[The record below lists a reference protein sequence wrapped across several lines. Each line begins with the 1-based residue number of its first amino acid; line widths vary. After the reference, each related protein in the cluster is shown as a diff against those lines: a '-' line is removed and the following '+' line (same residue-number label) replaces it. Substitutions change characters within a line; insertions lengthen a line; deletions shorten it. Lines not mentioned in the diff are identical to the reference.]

1 MWPFGKSAKQR
12 LEEAL
17 KKYPVLS
24 RYDIRSRVEKGT
36 AVFEGEVPREAVV
49 RLLKVV
55 AEGINGI
62 KAVDVSQVII
72 KGEAEAV
79 SPDVAEDEALALAQA
94 VLEKIKAD
102 PALTA
107 NPIDI
112 LQDGDRIVIRG
123 AVDSEAE
130 VEKARALAASVPGVG
145 EVDVS
150 GLMVITGAAKLNVT
164 DDDGDV
170 VYTVQPGDTLS
181 KIALHYYGSAAPDAY
196 MKIANANKLADPNK
210 IYVGQKLKIPG
221 TVAGPDEELA

>member
-17 KKYPVLS
+17 KKYPALS

-55 AEGINGI
+55 ADGINGI
-62 KAVDVSQVII
+62 KAVDVSRVVIRS
-72 KGEAEAV
+72 EAAATEDAG
-79 SPDVAEDEALALAQA
+79 EDEVVALATTVLNKLKSDPDLA
-94 VLEKIKAD
+94 
-102 PALTA
+102 A

-112 LQDGDRIVIRG
+112 LQDGDRIIIRG
-123 AVDSEAE
+123 AVDSDAE
-130 VEKARALAASVPGVG
+130 VEKAKRLAASVPGVRD
-145 EVDVS
+145 VDVS
-150 GLMVITGAAKLNVT
+150 GLMVITGAAMLNVT

-170 VYTVQPGDTLS
+170 VYTVKPGDTLS
-181 KIALHYYGSAAPDAY
+181 KIALHYYGSAAPGAY
-196 MKIANANKLADPNK
+196 MKIANANNIEDPNK

-221 TVAGPDEELA
+221 TVAGPDKELA